1 MPSDISVVVADV
13 SRLASVR
20 DGLRLP
26 GRMMHFSSGS
36 LASAIE
42 SIKTYQPKVVAVD
55 ALFAQT
61 LSGGAF
67 VDRVD
72 ALPAPGIT
80 IRLIVQHEGRWVTTP
95 RSGASIGAQPATSGA
110 PQPAVVPGPK
120 SPLVTPPPSVVAPV
134 STAAAIAAQ
143 MAAVNTRRAPRF
155 LVRNPLEAVV
165 ESGRASLIDLSS
177 LGAQIVSEPTLRPNQ
192 KIRIGLPDTDDVLN
206 VVAQVAWSTFEMSSS
221 SSSPHYRAGVEF
233 TDAAKHALEEYRR
246 RHCADQPLKPRS

>member
-1 MPSDISVVVADV
+1 MASDVSVVVADV
-13 SRLASVR
+13 CRIASVR
-20 DGLRLP
+20 EGLHLP

-61 LSGGAF
+61 TPGAAF
-67 VDRVD
+67 IDRVD
-72 ALPAPGIT
+72 ALPVRGIT
-80 IRLIVQHEGRWVTTP
+80 VRLIVQHEGRWVTTP
-95 RSGASIGAQPATSGA
+95 RSDGAIGAPGPGGSA
-110 PQPAVVPGPK
+110 PQPAVVAAPK
-120 SPLVTPPPSVVAPV
+120 SPLVTPPNVVAPV
-134 STAAAIAAQ
+134 SAAAAIAAQ
-143 MAAVNTRRAPRF
+143 LAAVNTRRAPRF

-192 KIRIGLPDTDDVLN
+192 KIKIGLPDTDDVLN
-206 VVAQVAWSTFEMSSS
+206 VVAQVAWSTFEMAPS
-221 SSSPHYRAGVEF
+221 SSSPRYRAGVEF
-233 TDAAKHALEEYRR
+233 TDAAKHALEDYRR

>member
-1 MPSDISVVVADV
+1 MPSDVSVVVADV
-13 SRLASVR
+13 CRIASVR
-20 DGLRLP
+20 EGLHLP
-26 GRMMHFSSGS
+26 GRMMHFSTGS

-42 SIKTYQPKVVAVD
+42 SIKTYQAKVVAVD

-61 LSGGAF
+61 PSGAAF

-72 ALPAPGIT
+72 ALPVRGT
-80 IRLIVQHEGRWVTTP
+80 TVRLIVQHDGRWVTTP
-95 RSGASIGAQPATSGA
+95 RSDGAIGTQGPGVSA
-110 PQPAVVPGPK
+110 PPPAVAAAPK
-120 SPLVTPPPSVVAPV
+120 SPLVTPPPALVAPV

-165 ESGRASLIDLSS
+165 ESGRASLIDLSA

-192 KIRIGLPDTDDVLN
+192 KIKIALPDTDDVLN
-206 VVAQVAWSTFEMSSS
+206 VVAQVAWSTFEMAPS

-246 RHCADQPLKPRS
+246 RHCADQPLKLRS